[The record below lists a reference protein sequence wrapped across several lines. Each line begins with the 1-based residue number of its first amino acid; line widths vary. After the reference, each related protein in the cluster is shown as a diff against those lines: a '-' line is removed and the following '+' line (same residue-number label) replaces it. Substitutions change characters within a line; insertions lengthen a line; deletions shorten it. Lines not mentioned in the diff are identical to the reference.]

1 MSNPLDAIY
10 SQQAQR
16 NIQDQIYHARP
27 DVQAREKAAL
37 DAYAKQSLDGDLQS
51 FAARHLGPLLTPW
64 IISEMD
70 DFSISAGTF
79 GAHIGIELG
88 TLDVP
93 LKNGPKG
100 KIIKLKGTLGGGM
113 TVSADVGLPVSVDPP
128 KKLGTAAKPAINKIG
143 PLARKMDEI
152 AEKLGRKFK
161 FTPVPI
167 KDNIQSQVLK
177 GLDKIAEKLHDTPN
191 EIITFKGPFWKESK
205 GVENF
210 TGLTVICKYELGLL
224 MGGMITKNHE
234 GFKRLE
240 AWEKMFGR
248 KAALTIILFNC
259 SRFAGG
265 LGPKACAATCNAF
278 AICVSEG
285 LAATL
290 ASIGVTN
297 LVYNLSIRSA

>member
-1 MSNPLDAIY
+1 MKNPLDAIF
-10 SQQAQR
+10 SQNAQR
-16 NIQDQIYHARP
+16 NIQDQAYHMRP
-27 DVQAREKAAL
+27 DVQARDKAAL

-51 FAARHLGPLLTPW
+51 FAQRHLGPLLTPW
-64 IISEMD
+64 IISGMD

-113 TVSADVGLPVSVDPP
+113 TVSADMGLPFEIDLP
-128 KKLGTAAKPAINKIG
+128 KKLGTALKPAIKKIE
-143 PLARKMDEI
+143 PVVRKVDEI
-152 AEKLGRKFK
+152 AQKLGPKFK
-161 FTPVPI
+161 FKPVPL
-167 KDNIQSQVLK
+167 KDNIQSQIE
-177 GLDKIAEKLHDTPN
+177 GALDDVAEKLHDTPD

-265 LGPKACAATCNAF
+265 LGPKACALTCNAF